1 MGFSSP
7 VKAVLTTLKEAMD
20 NSLDACEE
28 AHILPEITVEVK
40 RAESFIHSDS
50 KASNKTSLSEETSS
64 EPAQAAS
71 RNKDAELVEISVEDN
86 GPGLRVEDLPKVF
99 GEYLASSKFGKGR
112 CSRGQQGIG
121 ISAATTWAQLTNA
134 SGVQVIS
141 KTKDM
146 KNAVKV
152 TVDVNIKK
160 NKGVIKKKE
169 TIKWDKTQGLKT
181 MFRIVGRVQLNGD
194 GGLITYLEGT
204 ALVNPHL
211 TLHYKL
217 VDKEWRHIK
226 KVTEEP
232 PIIPPATL
240 PHPHTMKLGEFISH
254 AHLFDKVTLASFLR
268 TGFSK
273 IGKKTLDDFVRHGLP
288 PSLLKKKIQS
298 FTDVEYKKIF
308 QVIQKTEMPNPT
320 TRSVLTV
327 GEEALSHS
335 IQRIGEVDFFSVIT
349 RKPRICDHKPV
360 VVETAVARLLEKS
373 SDGENTAVR
382 LMRFANR
389 VPLQFDKSACA
400 ITKAVESVNWR
411 AYGLAQQKNNLP
423 LGPYVFAVSVT
434 SPFIKFKNASKETI
448 DASEDLVE
456 EIRKALMQTG
466 QKLARHIRREKRAD
480 DLERKTQYI
489 KQFVPILVKKLG
501 DITKAND
508 KRMEKATK
516 GIMKLLGQDTKQAE
530 EALKTAETKLRDLKD
545 SSIVGFVSSKEVK
558 EELSKEEAVSDSET
572 ASSFDEDVKK
582 TKVRTSAGKETS
594 VSKSKTNIKK
604 ARKKS
609 FKPKKEDNGQKTT
622 SN

>member
-1 MGFSSP
+1 
-7 VKAVLTTLKEAMD
+7 MD

-28 AHILPEITVEVK
+28 ARLLPEITVEIK
-40 RAESFIHSDS
+40 RAKSAIHSNS
-50 KASNKTSLSEETSS
+50 KTTNKKTSPPEEKEKSESTTTGVSGK
-64 EPAQAAS
+64 
-71 RNKDAELVEISVEDN
+71 NTELIEVSVEDN
-86 GPGLRVEDLPKVF
+86 GPGLKMEDLPKVF

-134 SGVQVIS
+134 SGVEVIS
-141 KTKDM
+141 KTTDM
-146 KNAVKV
+146 KKAIKV
-152 TVDVNIKK
+152 TVDVDIKR
-160 NKGVIKKKE
+160 NRGLIKKKE
-169 TIKWDKTQGLKT
+169 TIKWDKPHGLHAL
-181 MFRIVGRVQLNGD
+181 FRIVGRIQLKGD

-217 VDKEWRHIK
+217 ADKEWRHIE
-226 KVTEEP
+226 KVSKEP
-232 PIIPPATL
+232 PVIPPATL

-254 AHLFDKVTLASFLR
+254 AHLFDKVALSVFLK

-273 IGKKTLDDFVRHGLP
+273 ISKKTLDDFLKNGLP
-288 PSLLKKKIQS
+288 SSLLKKKVQS
-298 FTDVEYKKIF
+298 FTDIEYKKIF
-308 QVIQKTEMPNPT
+308 QVIQKTEMANPT

-349 RKPRICDHKPV
+349 RKPRICDNKPV

-373 SDGENTAVR
+373 PASENIVVR

-400 ITKAVESVNWR
+400 ITKAVESVNWK

-448 DASEDLVE
+448 DASEELVE
-456 EIRKALMQTG
+456 EIRRTLMQTG
-466 QKLARHIRREKRAD
+466 QKLARHIKREKKAD

-489 KQFVPILVKKLG
+489 RQFVPILVKKLG
-501 DITKAND
+501 DITKASD
-508 KRMEKATK
+508 KRMEKAKK
-516 GIMKLLGQDTKQAE
+516 GIMTLLGQDTKEAQ
-530 EALKTAETKLRDLKD
+530 EALKTAETRLKD
-545 SSIVGFVSSKEVK
+545 LYRSGPEMANPEKPEPM
-558 EELSKEEAVSDSET
+558 
-572 ASSFDEDVKK
+572 KK
-582 TKVRTSAGKETS
+582 KKPVS
-594 VSKSKTNIKK
+594 VSKHKKSIKK
-604 ARKKS
+604 
-609 FKPKKEDNGQKTT
+609 KTAI
-622 SN
+622 